1 MTGDGTSQ
9 LPTPAPA
16 VVPETERFW
25 AATAEG
31 KLVLPKCD
39 VCATVIWY
47 PKGICPECGSL
58 DIGWVEASGE
68 GVVYTF
74 TVSRRGEG
82 AYREATPFVLA
93 YVELDEGPRVMTNIV
108 GCPPESVR
116 IGLRVRAVF
125 HDTGQGSALV
135 RFAPWSAER

>member
-1 MTGDGTSQ
+1 VSEDGFPQ

-16 VVPETERFW
+16 VVPETEPFW
-25 AATAEG
+25 AATAQG
-31 KLVLPKCD
+31 KLVLPKCAA
-39 VCATVIWY
+39 CETIIWY
-47 PKGICPECGSL
+47 PKGLCTECGSV

-68 GVVYTF
+68 GAVYTF
-74 TVSRRGEG
+74 SISRRGEG

-108 GCPPESVR
+108 GCSPESVR

-125 HDTGQGSALV
+125 DDTGEGSALV
-135 RFAPWSAER
+135 RFAPAES